1 MSPLH
6 LLLILAILLVL
17 DAIYIG
23 PQYFY
28 LSKVYSTIQN
38 SPLKINWIGGV
49 LCYLFLTFVLYYFIL
64 SKKNSLSKKVLDAF
78 LLGICIYGVY
88 ETTSY
93 ATLTKW
99 PVRMLI
105 VDTLWGG
112 VLFALTTIIYSR
124 II

>member
-1 MSPLH
+1 MKPII
-6 LLLILAILLVL
+6 ILAILLVL
-17 DAIYIG
+17 DSFYIG
-23 PQYFY
+23 SQYFY
-28 LSKVYSTIQN
+28 LNKVYSTIQN
-38 SPLKINWIGGV
+38 SPLKINWVGGL

-64 SKKNSLSKKVLDAF
+64 TKSSKNKVLDAF

-88 ETTSY
+88 ETTNY
-93 ATLTKW
+93 ATLKKW
-99 PVRMLI
+99 PIRMLI

>member
-1 MSPLH
+1 MWN
-6 LLLILAILLVL
+6 LLLIVILLLGL
-17 DAIYIG
+17 DAMYIG

-28 LSKVYSTIQN
+28 LSKVYSSIQN
-38 SPLKINWIGGV
+38 SPLKINWIGGL
-49 LCYLFLTFVLYYFIL
+49 LCYFFLTVVLYYFIL
-64 SKKNSLSKKVLDAF
+64 SKKVSLSKKVVDAF

-99 PVRMLI
+99 PIRMLI

-124 II
+124 IV

>member
-1 MSPLH
+1 MNPLN

-23 PQYFY
+23 SQYFY
-28 LSKVYSTIQN
+28 LSKVYSSIQN
-38 SPLKINWIGGV
+38 SPLKINWVGGL
-49 LCYLFLTFVLYYFIL
+49 LCYFFLTFVLYYFIL
-64 SKKNSLSKKVLDAF
+64 SKKNALSKTLDAF

-88 ETTSY
+88 ETTNY
-93 ATLTKW
+93 ATLKKW

-112 VLFALTTIIYSR
+112 ILFALTTIIYSR
-124 II
+124 IV